1 MEMGGEQNSDGA
13 SMGDASSQG
22 FESLA
27 AKPLQLEATAHPAA
41 QVEPAEKDSLTTRI
55 PDEGRTRA
63 VLSQFVE
70 PSGEPEKISSAGAG
84 NGDGQAISPSVAMA
98 LSVAT
103 AADPLR
109 DALAALDRRDY
120 ATAQRLFETCGQKD
134 AAAAIEGAWAALDRR
149 DYATAQRLFE
159 SLSQANVSGPKARE
173 SGPVISAAPE
183 VAASGAGPKVA
194 SNSGA
199 RRSLASPS
207 INGVPFVDSASRLPL
222 RQPENRNPRRQRSLL
237 LGSGLLIFATC
248 GAYDIYGSPQSW
260 SFATAKS
267 QAMADLASAI
277 NVFNAALV
285 AITRPAE
292 RDEER
297 SAIQAVSASLT
308 QLTIH
313 LDQFEHDYG
322 ARLDKFGERVDQDT
336 SARFADVAARLDK
349 LEQKAAAPTSSTG
362 ELAEVVARLDKLEKK
377 VVSVQPASEITDITT
392 RLDKLERRGIVGAPP
407 SSAKPLLS
415 ASQRQ
420 SKPTARAEPS
430 TSIQRARPSSPAPL
444 LQNYTIE
451 DVRDGIAVVDSRYG
465 SQQVA
470 PGDFIPDAG
479 RVLRIERRGEDWIV
493 LTSLGIISG
502 VPGAY

>member
-1 MEMGGEQNSDGA
+1 MEMDGEQNSESSSAAGGA
-13 SMGDASSQG
+13 SQG
-22 FESLA
+22 FELSA
-27 AKPLQLEATAHPAA
+27 AKPLQLEATAPPAA
-41 QVEPAEKDSLTTRI
+41 QDEAAEKGSPTTRI
-55 PDEGRTRA
+55 PDEGQTRA

-70 PSGEPEKISSAGAG
+70 FSGEPEKISSAGAI
-84 NGDGQAISPSVAMA
+84 NGDGQATNPSVAMA

-120 ATAQRLFETCGQKD
+120 ATAQRLFETCGRKD

-159 SLSQANVSGPKARE
+159 LLSQANVSGPKARE

-183 VAASGAGPKVA
+183 VAASGAGSKVA
-194 SNSGA
+194 SNSEA
-199 RRSLASPS
+199 RRSLAPPS
-207 INGVPFVDSASRLPL
+207 IDGVPFVDSASRLPL
-222 RQPENRNPRRQRSLL
+222 RHPENRTPRRQRSLL

-248 GAYDIYGSPQSW
+248 GAYAIYGSPQSW
-260 SFATAKS
+260 SFAAAKS

-277 NVFNAALV
+277 NVFKAPLV

-322 ARLDKFGERVDQDT
+322 ARLDKFGERVDQDS

-349 LEQKAAAPTSSTG
+349 LEQKAAAPATSAG
-362 ELAEVVARLDKLEKK
+362 EFAEVVARLDKLEKK
-377 VVSVQPASEITDITT
+377 VVVSAQPASEITDITT
-392 RLDKLERRGIVGAPP
+392 RLDKLERQGFVAAPP

-420 SKPTARAEPS
+420 STPMARAEPS
-430 TSIQRARPSSPAPL
+430 SVDTESP
-444 LQNYTIE
+444 T
-451 DVRDGIAVVDSRYG
+451 
-465 SQQVA
+465 
-470 PGDFIPDAG
+470 
-479 RVLRIERRGEDWIV
+479 
-493 LTSLGIISG
+493 
-502 VPGAY
+502 